1 MLPLCQ
7 IDRVMMNIEAIEQQ
21 IEQKKGKTKWI
32 SKLFNNF
39 VYSWNVTWKQHQLQ
53 IPSADQ
59 IPVYL
64 ANIILSVKYRS
75 APGETNEACTQKL
88 RYILLTKSLKLYA
101 DIVHC

>member
-39 VYSWNVTWKQHQLQ
+39 VYS
-53 IPSADQ
+53 
-59 IPVYL
+59 
-64 ANIILSVKYRS
+64 
-75 APGETNEACTQKL
+75 
-88 RYILLTKSLKLYA
+88 
-101 DIVHC
+101 